1 NTRTSIAGGTLTVTY
16 APPGETVKFKY
27 SFNTSSSVISGG
39 ICNGQTL
46 DINNQKNI
54 GMDVA
59 DGAGTA
65 TLNVP
70 IPSAGAGV
78 RVHLQAYIDTGTSCG
93 ISNRVT
99 QTLQ

>member
-1 NTRTSIAGGTLTVTY
+1 
-16 APPGETVKFKY
+16 
-27 SFNTSSSVISGG
+27 
-39 ICNGQTL
+39 
-46 DINNQKNI
+46 
-54 GMDVA
+54 MDVA
-59 DGAGTA
+59 AGAGTA

>member
-1 NTRTSIAGGTLTVTY
+1 
-16 APPGETVKFKY
+16 
-27 SFNTSSSVISGG
+27 
-39 ICNGQTL
+39 
-46 DINNQKNI
+46 
-54 GMDVA
+54 MDVA